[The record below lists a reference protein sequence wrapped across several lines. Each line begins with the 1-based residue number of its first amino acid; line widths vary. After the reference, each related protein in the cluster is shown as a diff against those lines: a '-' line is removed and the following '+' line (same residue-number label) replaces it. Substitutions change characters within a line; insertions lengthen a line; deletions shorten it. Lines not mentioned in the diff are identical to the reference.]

1 MGEMISLCGA
11 LKVTQKDED
20 AEAVMTLTSTAYRE
34 AEAQLLQMRLRE
46 GQMLAGDLGANL
58 AAAKALCETIAQHAP
73 TVPEAYRE
81 RLSAR
86 LREWGLQGTDP
97 QRIAQEVAL
106 MADRCAIDEELS
118 RLGSH
123 FQQFQ
128 VCLTADGEVGR
139 RMDFLLQEMNRETNT
154 IGSKA
159 LDAGIAQRVVEIK
172 CLLEKLREQVQN
184 IV

>member
-1 MGEMISLCGA
+1 
-11 LKVTQKDED
+11 
-20 AEAVMTLTSTAYRE
+20 
-34 AEAQLLQMRLRE
+34 
-46 GQMLAGDLGANL
+46 
-58 AAAKALCETIAQHAP
+58 
-73 TVPEAYRE
+73 
-81 RLSAR
+81 
-86 LREWGLQGTDP
+86 
-97 QRIAQEVAL
+97 